1 MYKIMKKSIK
11 ILSIFLFII
20 LLVFWTI
27 VLIDYL
33 KYERKYKQSN
43 KIRYQ
48 IEILENHR
56 LCGEEEYINKIV
68 ELKQQLKKLED
79 EIKI

>member
-1 MYKIMKKSIK
+1 MKTEEATKRLIKVISIV
-11 ILSIFLFII
+11 LCII
-20 LLVFWTI
+20 LLTFWTI

-56 LCGEEEYINKIV
+56 LCAEEEYVNKIV
-68 ELKQQLKKLED
+68 NLKQQLKELAD
-79 EIKI
+79 DN

>member
-1 MYKIMKKSIK
+1 MKTEEAIKRLIKVISIA
-11 ILSIFLFII
+11 LCTV

-56 LCGEEEYINKIV
+56 LCAEEEYVNKIV
-68 ELKQQLKKLED
+68 NLKQQLKELAD
-79 EIKI
+79 DN

>member
-1 MYKIMKKSIK
+1 MKKIVK
-11 ILSIFLFII
+11 ILSILLCII
-20 LLVFWTI
+20 LLTFWTI
-27 VLIDYL
+27 VLIDCL

-56 LCGEEEYINKIV
+56 LCREEEYINKIV
-68 ELKQQLKKLED
+68 ELKQQLKQLHNN
-79 EIKI
+79 